1 MTSAQ
6 LMGLFL
12 RPETDDADP
21 LEFFGHMPVGLIL
34 KKRKVVLGL
43 GQSFQDVF

>member
-6 LMGLFL
+6 LIGLFL

-21 LEFFGHMPVGLIL
+21 LEFFGHMSVGLIIM
-34 KKRKVVLGL
+34 KRNVVLCL
-43 GQSFQDVF
+43 GQSFQDIF